1 MADHSAPARF
11 QNLFE
16 AALQVY
22 EKRSCIAWSDY
33 PLAEQL
39 QRCLSVEEMTTLLR
53 GQAQAF
59 SDFRESDRLLKTIET
74 TVSILSPLS
83 FVASLTD
90 EVSLVRQ
97 TVLITRFLIS
107 DRFYRRYPLRRRQHT
122 QLSVSCLTYEQCNC
136 PCVDSLLT
144 SR

>member
-1 MADHSAPARF
+1 MADHLARARF

-22 EKRSCIAWSDY
+22 EKRTSITWSDY
-33 PLAEQL
+33 PLAERL
-39 QRCLSVEEMTTLLR
+39 QRCLSIEEVTTLLR

-83 FVASLTD
+83 FAASLTD
-90 EVSLVRQ
+90 DVSLVRQ
-97 TVLITRFLIS
+97 RVLITYFPIS
-107 DRFYRRYPLRRRQHT
+107 DRFYRHYPLRRGQFP
-122 QLSVSCLTYEQCNC
+122 QLSVSCLTYEPCNC

-144 SR
+144 SI